1 MKKSNIQQLL
11 RKNVAQMTPYSSA
24 RDEFSAVAEIWLD
37 ANESPFSNGFNRY
50 PDPLQRE
57 LKEAVA
63 KLKKV
68 NTENLF
74 IGNGSD
80 EVLDLLFRAFCEPR
94 LDNVVTIRPSYGMY
108 EVLANVNDVQC
119 RQAELNP
126 DFSLDAEKLLSLS
139 DDYTKLILL
148 CSPNNPT
155 GNAFDSETITYL
167 LENTE
172 AIVVLDEAYIDFSE
186 TPGFL
191 AKLSRYPGLVIVQTL
206 SKAWGMAALRLG
218 LGFADEEIIQILN
231 RIKPP
236 YNVNLLSQQEALKR
250 ILNQKETLRQIQ
262 MIRKEKE
269 KMRRAL
275 ESLPAVK
282 RVFPSD
288 ANFLLLEINNATEIY
303 QKLINKGLVV
313 RNRSGLL
320 HCYSC
325 LRITIGTPEENER
338 LLSELKNL
346 TLLQAS
352 TFRFAKLI
360 EKEEILKKK

>member
-1 MKKSNIQQLL
+1 MINKPDIQKLL
-11 RKNVAQMTPYSSA
+11 RKNVAQLTSYSSA

-37 ANESPFSNGFNRY
+37 ANESPFPNGFNRY

-57 LKEAVA
+57 FKEVVA

-68 NTENLF
+68 NSENLF

-108 EVLANVNDVQC
+108 QVLADVNDVQC

-126 DFSLDAEKLLSLS
+126 DFSLNAERLLALT

-155 GNAFDSETITYL
+155 GNTFDVEAIAYL
-167 LENTE
+167 LENTK

-186 TPGFL
+186 SPGFL
-191 AKLSRYPGLVIVQTL
+191 EKLSRYPGLVIVQTL

-236 YNVNLLSQQEALKR
+236 YNINLLSQQEALKR
-250 ILNQKETLRQIQ
+250 LQNQKETLRQIQ
-262 MIRKEKE
+262 IIRREKE
-269 KMRRAL
+269 KMRQAL
-275 ESLPAVK
+275 ENLTAVK

-288 ANFLLLEINNATEIY
+288 ANFLLLEIKNATEIY
-303 QKLINKGLVV
+303 QQLMNKGIIL

-338 LLSELKNL
+338 LLLELKNYI
-346 TLLQAS
+346 S
-352 TFRFAKLI
+352 
-360 EKEEILKKK
+360 

>member
-1 MKKSNIQQLL
+1 MINKPDIQKLF
-11 RKNVAQMTPYSSA
+11 RKNVAQLTPYSSA
-24 RDEFSAVAEIWLD
+24 RDEFSGRAEIWLD
-37 ANESPFSNGFNRY
+37 ANESPFPNGFNRY
-50 PDPLQRE
+50 PDPLQWK
-57 LKEAVA
+57 LKETVA

-68 NTENLF
+68 NIENIF

-108 EVLANVNDVQC
+108 QVLANVNDVQC

-126 DFSLDAEKLLSLS
+126 DFSLNAERLLALA
-139 DDYTKLILL
+139 DDYTRLILL

-155 GNAFDSETITYL
+155 GNAFDAEAIVYL
-167 LENTE
+167 LENTK

-186 TPGFL
+186 NPGFL

-218 LGFADEEIIQILN
+218 LGFADEEIIRVLN

-236 YNVNLLSQQEALKR
+236 YNINLLSQQEVLKR
-250 ILNQKETLRQIQ
+250 LQNQKETLRQIR
-262 MIRKEKE
+262 IILKEKE

-275 ESLPAVK
+275 LNLPAVK

-288 ANFLLLEINNATEIY
+288 ANFLLLEISNATDIY
-303 QKLINKGLVV
+303 QKLMSKGVVV

-338 LLSELKNL
+338 LLSELNNL
-346 TLLQAS
+346 ISAS
-352 TFRFAKLI
+352 DVHD
-360 EKEEILKKK
+360 

>member
-1 MKKSNIQQLL
+1 MINKPDIQRLL
-11 RKNVAQMTPYSSA
+11 RKNVAQLTPYSSA
-24 RDEFSAVAEIWLD
+24 RDEFSSVAEVWLD
-37 ANESPFSNGFNRY
+37 ANESPFPSGFNRY
-50 PDPLQRE
+50 PDPMQRK
-57 LKEAVA
+57 LKETVA

-68 NTENLF
+68 NNENLF

-108 EVLANVNDVQC
+108 QVLADVNDVQC

-126 DFSLDAEKLLSLS
+126 DFSLDVEKLLELT

-155 GNAFDSETITYL
+155 GNTFDAEAVNRL
-167 LENTE
+167 LENTK

-186 TPGFL
+186 NSGFL

-218 LGFADEEIIQILN
+218 LGFADEEIIRILN
-231 RIKPP
+231 SIKPP
-236 YNVNLLSQQEALKR
+236 YNINLLSQQEALKR
-250 ILNQKETLRQIQ
+250 LLNEKETLRQIQ
-262 MIRKEKE
+262 MIRQEKE
-269 KMRRAL
+269 KMRRQL
-275 ESLPAVK
+275 ESLPVVK
-282 RVFPSD
+282 KVFPSD
-288 ANFLLLEINNATEIY
+288 ANFLLVEINNATDIY
-303 QKLINKGLVV
+303 EKLIKKGIVV

-325 LRITIGTPEENER
+325 LRITIGTPKENER
-338 LLSELKNL
+338 LLLELRNL
-346 TLLQAS
+346 TPLQAS
-352 TFRFAKLI
+352 TPEVIRRPP
-360 EKEEILKKK
+360 

>member
-1 MKKSNIQQLL
+1 MINKPDIQKLL
-11 RKNVAQMTPYSSA
+11 RKNVAHLTPYSSA
-24 RDEFSAVAEIWLD
+24 REEFSAVAEIWLD
-37 ANESPFSNGFNRY
+37 ANESPFPNGFNRY
-50 PDPLQRE
+50 PDPHQRE

-68 NTENLF
+68 STENLF

-119 RQAELNP
+119 RQAELNT
-126 DFSLDAEKLLSLS
+126 DFSLDAEKLLALC

-155 GNAFDSETITYL
+155 GNAFDVAAIEYL
-167 LENTE
+167 LKETE

-186 TPGFL
+186 RPGFL
-191 AKLSRYPGLVIVQTL
+191 KKLSRYPGLVIVQTL

-218 LGFADEEIIQILN
+218 LGFADEEVIQILN

-236 YNVNLLSQQEALKR
+236 YNVNLLSQKEALKR
-250 ILNQKETLRQIQ
+250 IQNQKETLRQIQ
-262 MIRKEKE
+262 IIRNEKE
-269 KMRRAL
+269 KMCQVL
-275 ESLPAVK
+275 ERLPAVK

-303 QKLINKGLVV
+303 QKLINKGIVV

-346 TLLQAS
+346 TLPLQAS
-352 TFRFAKLI
+352 SP
-360 EKEEILKKK
+360 EVLKKI

>member
-1 MKKSNIQQLL
+1 MINKPDIQKLF
-11 RKNVAQMTPYSSA
+11 RKNVAQLTPYSSA
-24 RDEFSAVAEIWLD
+24 RDEFSGRAEIWLD
-37 ANESPFSNGFNRY
+37 ANESPFPNGFNRY
-50 PDPLQRE
+50 PDPLQWK
-57 LKEAVA
+57 LKETVA

-68 NTENLF
+68 NIENIF

-108 EVLANVNDVQC
+108 QVLANVNDVQC

-126 DFSLDAEKLLSLS
+126 DFSLNAERLLALA
-139 DDYTKLILL
+139 DDYTRLILL

-155 GNAFDSETITYL
+155 GNAFDAEAIVYL
-167 LENTE
+167 LENTK

-186 TPGFL
+186 NPGFL

-218 LGFADEEIIQILN
+218 LGFADEEIIRVLN

-236 YNVNLLSQQEALKR
+236 YNINLLSQQEVLKR
-250 ILNQKETLRQIQ
+250 LQNQKETLRQIR
-262 MIRKEKE
+262 IILKEKE

-275 ESLPAVK
+275 LNLPAVK

-288 ANFLLLEINNATEIY
+288 ANFLLLEISNATDIY
-303 QKLINKGLVV
+303 QKLMSKGVVV

-338 LLSELKNL
+338 LLSELNNL
-346 TLLQAS
+346 ISAS
-352 TFRFAKLI
+352 GVHD
-360 EKEEILKKK
+360 